1 MHEFAVLARI
11 FKENPRLPRRVL
23 LPPGDDM
30 ALLALGGA
38 QRLLVAADS
47 VIEGRHV
54 AMGTDPL
61 AIGRKVVLRNISD
74 VAAMANARP
83 LACVATAVLPS
94 AATDDAAWRLY
105 EGMRSTAEAWDAP
118 LVGGDV
124 ATSAD
129 ARGITASVTILAV
142 PLDESRPVATRADA
156 KAGDGV
162 YVTGEIGG
170 AWDARTGL
178 GRHLDFTP
186 RLAVAQELF
195 RSLGPRLGAMIDV
208 SDGLG
213 RDLGHIAA
221 MSAVAIEIDLAR
233 VRARGDAL
241 AAIGHGED
249 YELAFTA
256 RGEVPALVA
265 GVAVTRIGT
274 VLPVVGAG
282 AGAVHALA
290 EGRRVDISRAGFE
303 NDGGG
308 TA

>member
-1 MHEFAVLARI
+1 MREFAVLERI

-83 LACVATAVLPS
+83 LACVATAVMPS

-142 PLDESRPVATRADA
+142 PIDESRPVATRADA

-233 VRARGDAL
+233 VPARARGDAL

-274 VLPVVGAG
+274 VLAG
-282 AGAVHALA
+282 AGTVHALA
-290 EGRRVDISRAGFE
+290 DGRRIDISRAGFE
-303 NDGGG
+303 HDGGG
-308 TA
+308 AA